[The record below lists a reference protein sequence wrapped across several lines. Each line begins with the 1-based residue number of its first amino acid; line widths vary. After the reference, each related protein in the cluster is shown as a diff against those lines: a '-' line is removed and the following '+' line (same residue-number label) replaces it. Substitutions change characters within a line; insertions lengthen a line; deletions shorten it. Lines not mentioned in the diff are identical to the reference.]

1 LLGYTHAWVTRRGG
15 VRGPCERCN
24 VEYDGASMNIAN
36 IELGMRTLHKGL
48 KSLRVACGIL
58 AALTSPAALAQQ
70 DFQQKSIR
78 WSPTARS

>member
-1 LLGYTHAWVTRRGG
+1 
-15 VRGPCERCN
+15 
-24 VEYDGASMNIAN
+24 MNIAN